1 MNRDSLARMSHHQ
14 LIQLCLNLSRSEAM
28 LNERL
33 KGETKDRERAQN
45 KFETSLKEGVT
56 MYKIAKK
63 YQEELRSVE
72 TEVTFWKEEYRSL
85 YEDYE
90 DYINLR
96 VCGKTLEQKL
106 AKEDEFTEI

>member
-14 LIQLCLNLSRSEAM
+14 LIELCLNFSRSEAM

-33 KGETKDRERAQN
+33 KGETKDRERAQS
-45 KFETSLKEGVT
+45 KSETSLKEGVT

-72 TEVTFWKEEYRSL
+72 TEVTIWKEEYRSL
-85 YEDYE
+85 YE

-106 AKEDEFTEI
+106 AKEVEFTEI